1 MKMEPEIFYEEAEI
15 MSAAELS
22 LAREKWFF
30 EALAEDGN
38 ISRAAIVAGFDRRT
52 VYRRRD
58 ADPKFA
64 AAWEDA
70 VATAADRLEAE
81 ALRRAAQGVTKPLYY
96 QGQPVYLYRTVVD
109 ENMRPVLGEDGR
121 ELREVLRDAEGQPV
135 QAVEYVY
142 SDNLLT
148 TLLRGAKP
156 EKYRDNKSTVE
167 VSGPGGGAID
177 LTAVSE
183 TERARRIAFTLQ
195 QGLIAAQQGIIAA
208 PQEPEAAS
216 EAGGEGD
223 DLDDLL

>member
-1 MKMEPEIFYEEAEI
+1 
-15 MSAAELS
+15 MSTTQ
-22 LAREKWFF
+22 LARVKEAWFL

-38 ISRAAIVAGFDRRT
+38 VSRASTVAGFDRKT
-52 VYRRRD
+52 AYRKREVDRN
-58 ADPKFA
+58 FA
-64 AAWEDA
+64 EAWDNA
-70 VATAADRLEAE
+70 LAIAADRLEAE

-109 ENMRPVLGEDGR
+109 ENNQPLKGEDGR
-121 ELREVLRDAEGQPV
+121 DLREVVRDEHGQPV
-135 QAVEYVY
+135 PAVEYVY

-167 VSGPGGGAID
+167 VSGPGGGAIE

-195 QGLIAAQQGIIAA
+195 QGLIAAQQGTVVAS
-208 PQEPEAAS
+208 QEPEAAS
-216 EAGGEGD
+216 EADGEGD